1 MTLPNCTPSSI
12 LDSVQFTDFAAG
24 VPFVAVPPAHDRP
37 DAPVVV
43 AWHLMDPPSTEAALA
58 AALPLDGLDAWRIYL
73 GLPDTGARSPGVEES
88 MRRGYEDAVV
98 NMFGPITDRATA
110 EFPAAYDAL
119 RARFCFAGPLAV
131 VGGSLG
137 AAVAQLVAIENADV
151 VAMAL
156 VSPVARLRAIVA
168 ANERRFGVTYP
179 WHSAAAQIADRL
191 DFVARADE
199 TARHAPTVQII
210 VGGQDDEAIRASA
223 ADLHDALAKRY
234 TDPSRVELVTVP
246 GMPHALADG
255 PDEQPTTHAAEVDRL
270 IVGWLLRH
278 LP

>member
-1 MTLPNCTPSSI
+1 MDI
-12 LDSVQFTDFAAG
+12 AAG
-24 VPFVAVPPAHDRP
+24 VPFIAVPPEHERP

-58 AALPLDGLDAWRIYL
+58 AALPLTGLDAWRVYL
-73 GLPDTGARSPGVEES
+73 GLPETGARSPGAEES

-98 NMFGPITDRATA
+98 NMFGPITDQAAA
-110 EFPAAYDAL
+110 EFDAAYAAL
-119 RARFCFAGPLAV
+119 RARFGFTGPLAV

-137 AAVAQLVAIENADV
+137 SAVAQLVAIERPDV

-156 VSPVARLRAIVA
+156 VSPVAQLRMIVA

-179 WHSAAAQIADRL
+179 WHPAAERIADRL

-199 TARHAPTVQII
+199 TARHAPAVQII

-234 TDPSRVELVTVP
+234 PDPSRVELVTVA
-246 GMPHALADG
+246 GMPHALAEG
-255 PDEQPTTHAAEVDRL
+255 PDETPSAHAVEVDRL
-270 IVGWLLRH
+270 MVDWLGRH

>member
-1 MTLPNCTPSSI
+1 M
-12 LDSVQFTDFAAG
+12 QFTDIAAG
-24 VPFVAVPPAHDRP
+24 VPFVAVPPIHERS

-58 AALPLDGLDAWRIYL
+58 AALPLTGLDAWRIYL
-73 GLPDTGARSPGVEES
+73 GLPETGARSPGAEES

-98 NMFGPITDRATA
+98 NMFGPITDQAAA
-110 EFPAAYDAL
+110 EFPGAYDAL
-119 RARFCFAGPLAV
+119 RARLGFDGPLAV

-137 AAVAQLVAIENADV
+137 AAVAQLVAIERADV

-168 ANERRFGVTYP
+168 ANERRFGVTYA
-179 WHSAAAQIADRL
+179 WHPAAEQIADRL

-199 TARHAPTVQII
+199 TTRHAPAVQII
-210 VGGQDDEAIRASA
+210 VGGLDDEGIRTSA
-223 ADLHDALAKRY
+223 ADLHDALAKQY
-234 TDPSRVELVTVP
+234 SDPSRVDLITVP

-255 PDEQPTTHAAEVDRL
+255 PDETPTPHAAEVDRL
-270 IVGWLLRH
+270 MVDWLRRH
-278 LP
+278 